1 MPYSCFIFNFSL
13 FQIICIRLIYEE
25 FSPKNL
31 TISFLGKMNRLIELG
46 SGLGRRWW
54 IFRSFILDE
63 INLKKLLYLFDIF
76 WPHLVSKRIVKLWG
90 KNFCVIFFGNW
101 EAQKPLLSRFIRKN
115 LPERILSRWNNF
127 KNKFTLDLRE
137 KLKKNI
143 YSPKFLYDS
152 IS

>member
-1 MPYSCFIFNFSL
+1 
-13 FQIICIRLIYEE
+13 
-25 FSPKNL
+25 
-31 TISFLGKMNRLIELG
+31 
-46 SGLGRRWW
+46 
-54 IFRSFILDE
+54 
-63 INLKKLLYLFDIF
+63 
-76 WPHLVSKRIVKLWG
+76 
-90 KNFCVIFFGNW
+90 VIFFGNW